1 MYLPPKQVHAWRAVL
16 TDQESWADALRVVRQ
31 EYDGLWD
38 EVRTALAQMAGELR
52 LQKRELHSLAADM
65 GAERLCAE
73 CRGACCR
80 TGKYHFSVVDL
91 LVFLSGGEEIVKP
104 SFQADCC
111 PYMGKECCQME
122 PSLRPFPCITF
133 CCEELHA
140 LMAPDVAERLA
151 VLEKGVRAC
160 YHWIEELFG
169 RPLMKSLLIAY
180 EGYLGNPA
188 RGMIR

>member
-1 MYLPPKQVHAWRAVL
+1 MWAAAVSVVCREYGELCDNVRAELAGMV
-16 TDQESWADALRVVRQ
+16 SALRL
-31 EYDGLWD
+31 E
-38 EVRTALAQMAGELR
+38 
-52 LQKRELHSLAADM
+52 KRELHSLTADI
-65 GAERLCAE
+65 GAERYCAD
-73 CRGACCR
+73 CGGACCR

-111 PYMGKECCQME
+111 PYMGKEGCQME

>member
-1 MYLPPKQVHAWRAVL
+1 LPSAQGHVWRGEL

-31 EYDGLWD
+31 EYGELRGD
-38 EVRTALAQMAGELR
+38 VRTALAEMTDELR
-52 LQKRELHSLAADM
+52 REKREMHSLTADM
-65 GAERLCAE
+65 GAERLCAA

-104 SFQADCC
+104 SFQAGCC
-111 PYMGKECCQME
+111 PFMGTEGCQMD

-140 LMAPDVAERLA
+140 LMAPAVAHQLA
-151 VLEKGVRAC
+151 VLEKAVRAC
-160 YHWIEELFG
+160 YHRIEGLFG
-169 RPLMKSLLIAY
+169 KPLMKSLLIAH
-180 EGYLGNPA
+180 EKYLGDPA